1 MARAGR
7 GFLHSPGTAGVTSP
21 VPYPQKST
29 KTATEVGRTFATMF
43 LDITFRQK
51 LLNTRTEE
59 EFKEALVHQRQLL
72 TVVSQCPAVGA
83 KGYNVNPI
91 CIHRSPQV
99 QEAGAGL
106 GRCSGPWATGQRADR
121 SLSPSPAPEA
131 QGLSP
136 CGEGH
141 PGGHSPQVP
150 RVPTGLHRRYVAL
163 RSPPAKSSACGLGP
177 RTTHVPVVQLQQTS
191 HPVPSL
197 GIIGKNKAVGKYI
210 TTTLF
215 LYFACLLPTI
225 AFGSLN
231 DENTNGAIGEGGG
244 VGGGAGREAQGCGA
258 RLTPPRP
265 QMCRRPWRG
274 RASEVSCTRS
284 SPGSRW
290 WCC

>member
-7 GFLHSPGTAGVTSP
+7 GFLHSPGTAGVTP

-51 LLNTRTEE
+51 LLSTRTEE

-99 QEAGAGL
+99 RGTGAGL
-106 GRCSGPWATGQRADR
+106 GGCGGPWPTGRRADR

-150 RVPTGLHRRYVAL
+150 HVPTGLHRRYVAL
-163 RSPPAKSSACGLGP
+163 GSPPAPPPPRAQPVALVSGQHMCLSCSPSKLLSCPIPRHYREKQGCGQI
-177 RTTHVPVVQLQQTS
+177 HHH
-191 HPVPSL
+191 HPVP
-197 GIIGKNKAVGKYI
+197 
-210 TTTLF
+210 
-215 LYFACLLPTI
+215 LL
-225 AFGSLN
+225 
-231 DENTNGAIGEGGG
+231 
-244 VGGGAGREAQGCGA
+244 
-258 RLTPPRP
+258 RLPPAHHRFWVP
-265 QMCRRPWRG
+265 QR
-274 RASEVSCTRS
+274 
-284 SPGSRW
+284 
-290 WCC
+290 